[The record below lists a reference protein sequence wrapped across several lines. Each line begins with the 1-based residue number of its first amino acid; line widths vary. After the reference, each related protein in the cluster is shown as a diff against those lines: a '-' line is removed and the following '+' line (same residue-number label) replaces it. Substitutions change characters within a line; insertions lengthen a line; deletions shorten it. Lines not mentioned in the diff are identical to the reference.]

1 MAQEELRSDTGTA
14 APPDPA
20 LVSAWQRLL
29 DYDLISSGQKSAYQ
43 ATRSW
48 IIVLGLF
55 TTAAAVFNSYVPV
68 LEGVFRIALIIMP
81 IATVLL
87 MNYASQFAGSTVWL
101 QHRASAEIIR
111 SQIYRY
117 RVRVG
122 DYQGK
127 TPRERQYTLL
137 NSIQDINRQ
146 VTSQG
151 APPHTQTP
159 VAELI
164 TTVRQKTNV
173 PAEDDGF
180 SDMTVDDYIA
190 WRVRPQLEWYTQK
203 IKNDYSNM
211 RKERVWSLVVSG
223 AGSILAAMGEMFAAL
238 VAVTTALGVALN
250 RRAELRMYGATYSIY
265 QWAANNLQEELE
277 EWNILPDSEKTED
290 RITEFVLRVEGVF
303 SEEREMWRD
312 QATQIQMSSEQA
324 IFSNGQNSSGGMTQP
339 IRVRKYD
346 GGVG

>member
-1 MAQEELRSDTGTA
+1 MAQEPPSPDTGKTA
-14 APPDPA
+14 APDPA

-29 DYDLISSGQKSAYQ
+29 DYDRISSGQKSSYQ
-43 ATRSW
+43 TTRSW

-55 TTAAAVFNSYVPV
+55 TTAFAVFNTYIPV
-68 LEGVFRIALIIMP
+68 LESIFRIALIIMP

-127 TPRERQYTLL
+127 SQRERQYILL

-146 VTSQG
+146 VTNQES
-151 APPHTQTP
+151 PPHTQIP
-159 VAELI
+159 AEEVVV
-164 TTVRQKTNV
+164 TVTQKTNA

-180 SDMTVDDYIA
+180 SDMTVENYIA
-190 WRVRPQLEWYTQK
+190 WRVRPQLDWYTKK
-203 IKNDYSNM
+203 IQNDYRNM
-211 RKERVWSLVVSG
+211 RRERVWSLVVSG
-223 AGSILAAMGEMFAAL
+223 AGSVLAAMGETFAAL
-238 VAVTTALGVALN
+238 VAVTTAMGIALN

-265 QWAANNLQEELE
+265 QWAANQLQEELE

-290 RITEFVLRVEGVF
+290 TITEFVLRIESVF

-324 IFSNGQNSSGGMTQP
+324 IFSNQGASGGAVQSV
-339 IRVRKYD
+339 RVRKYD

>member
-1 MAQEELRSDTGTA
+1 MAQQGQPPDSRTFT
-14 APPDPA
+14 PPDPA

-29 DYDLISSGQKSAYQ
+29 DYDRISTGQKSAYQ
-43 ATRSW
+43 RTRSW
-48 IIVLGLF
+48 IIILGLF
-55 TTAAAVFNSYVPV
+55 TTAAAVFNTYVPF
-68 LEGVFRIALIIMP
+68 LESALRITLIIMP

-117 RVRVG
+117 RMGVG

-127 TPRERQYTLL
+127 SSRERQYILL

-146 VTSQG
+146 VSNQDS
-151 APPHTQTP
+151 PPHTQIP
-159 VAELI
+159 VEEVIAAV
-164 TTVRQKTNV
+164 TQKTNA
-173 PAEDDGF
+173 PDTDDGF
-180 SDMTVDDYIA
+180 SPLSVDNYIQ
-190 WRVRPQLEWYTQK
+190 WRVRPQLDWYTQK
-203 IKNDYSNM
+203 IQNDYRNM
-211 RKERVWSLVVSG
+211 RRERIWSLVVSG

-238 VAVTTALGVALN
+238 VAVTTAMGVALN

-265 QWAANNLQEELE
+265 HWAANTLQDELD
-277 EWNILPDSEKTED
+277 EWNILPESERTED
-290 RITEFVLRVEGVF
+290 AVSTFVLRVEGIF

-324 IFSNGQNSSGGMTQP
+324 IFSSQNAPGGTSQA
-339 IRVRKYD
+339 IRVRDYD